1 MNKHAKQ
8 LHVRMSE
15 TELARAQ
22 ALAKSCNLRLSDLV
36 RVLLQLPTDCRD
48 KGIAH
53 KALLYGDT
61 EACVRKVRPS
71 DYCLFQA
78 ADMFCTLELARKKME
93 DGNLSKSEDLFFRG
107 WRNLRKNYLKS
118 IERKHL

>member
-1 MNKHAKQ
+1 MAARRFVAKQ
-8 LHVRMSE
+8 VAHEVIY
-15 TELARAQ
+15 
-22 ALAKSCNLRLSDLV
+22 SCWAGR
-36 RVLLQLPTDCRD
+36 
-48 KGIAH
+48 
-53 KALLYGDT
+53 KALVHPWAGTVSPPHLSLGRALFNT
-61 EACVRKVRPS
+61 LLEAEVRKVRPS

-118 IERKHL
+118 IERKRL